1 MSEEKNLKNYSI
13 GLDIGDTGV
22 GWAVISD
29 DFGVVE
35 KSGKR
40 LIGTRLFDI
49 GNSAKNRRLQR
60 IARRR
65 LERRRQRITLLRSL
79 MADEINALD
88 PSFFQRLDMSF
99 LKKGDEF
106 GRRFTYNLFDGI
118 GLTDKGFYKRFPT
131 IYHLRNYLLETQEKV
146 DIRWIYLAFHHMI
159 KYRGN
164 FLMEGEAEN
173 IGGFKR
179 GDMKE
184 LFAAIDEVADT
195 DFAELP
201 EEIVFKAE
209 DVLTDKSRT
218 RKDRVKTA
226 AEILSSAGYKD
237 NFKNLLNALLGMKF
251 KLGLACF
258 SDEEITGEDDKP
270 AELSFNSE
278 NYDEEEANYLDA
290 LGDNAIV
297 LGRLRKLYYL
307 LEFSQILGTNDYIS
321 QAMLETYQ
329 NHAEDKKLVK
339 RLLKNTCTTLPTKA
353 RKLIA
358 ISLRHI
364 PTRKTSFAMQ
374 TT

>member
-88 PSFFQRLDMSF
+88 PSFFQRLDISF

-106 GRRFTYNLFDGI
+106 GRRFTYNLFNGI

-258 SDEEITGEDDKP
+258 SNEEITGEDDKP

-321 QAMLETYQ
+321 QAM
-329 NHAEDKKLVK
+329 
-339 RLLKNTCTTLPTKA
+339 
-353 RKLIA
+353 
-358 ISLRHI
+358 
-364 PTRKTSFAMQ
+364 
-374 TT
+374 